1 MKTIHLLHL
10 LAAPLPA
17 ALLLAALCASC
28 SGELPVQP
36 ESPEG
41 GGTHRRAPLIIA
53 SAALQAGVEPGSETR
68 TGTAAE
74 PGASTRT
81 AGYTPLTSG
90 SIGVFMSNSAGASG
104 NTEKANARYN
114 YGTPQWVPAADAD
127 YLALEAESNV
137 EVCAYY
143 PYSATATDKT
153 QVDVSAKLLA
163 AGELPPAYAT
173 NVTKSL
179 ADRQVAFSMKQACAR
194 LTVNFT
200 RGNLKDDCT
209 LSTLSL
215 VHAGLV
221 SSSKMNIA
229 TGVFGASTPVSGGK
243 ITFTGDIAL
252 TKGGTAARDIALPP
266 ATLSGGLTIEA
277 TLKEYAGKT
286 VGVTLPTITA
296 LARGTRYTVNLTV
309 NATSIE
315 ISSVQI
321 ETGWDEVDVNK

>member
-17 ALLLAALCASC
+17 ALLIAALCASC

-127 YLALEAESNV
+127 YLALEAEGDV
-137 EVCAYY
+137 DVCAYY
-143 PYSATATDKT
+143 PYNAATTDKT

-163 AGELPPAYAT
+163 DGEQTLAYAT
-173 NVTKSL
+173 NATKSQ
-179 ADRQVAFSMKQACAR
+179 ADRRVAFSMKQACAR

-209 LSTLSL
+209 LSAFSL

-221 SSSKMNIA
+221 SRSKLNIA
-229 TGVFGASTPVSGGK
+229 TGTATNITATGGR
-243 ITFTGDIAL
+243 ITFTNDIAL
-252 TKGGTAARDIALPP
+252 AKSGTATRDIALPP
-266 ATLSGGLTIEA
+266 ATLTGGLRIEA
-277 TLKEYAGKT
+277 TLKEYGDKT

-296 LARGTRYTVNLTV
+296 LARGTRYSVNLTM
-309 NATSIE
+309 NATDIE
-315 ISSVQI
+315 VTSVQI
-321 ETGWDEVDVNK
+321 ETGWEEADVNK

>member
-17 ALLLAALCASC
+17 ALLIAALCASC

-127 YLALEAESNV
+127 YLALEAEGDV
-137 EVCAYY
+137 DVCAYY
-143 PYSATATDKT
+143 PYNAATTDKT

-163 AGELPPAYAT
+163 DGEQTLAYAT
-173 NVTKSL
+173 NATKSQ
-179 ADRQVAFSMKQACAR
+179 ADRRVAFSMKQACAR

-221 SSSKMNIA
+221 STSKLNIA
-229 TGVFGASTPVSGGK
+229 TGAFGTSTTAPSGK
-243 ITFTGDIAL
+243 ITFTEDIAL
-252 TKGGTAARDIALPP
+252 PKSGTAARDIALPP
-266 ATLSGGLTIEA
+266 ATLSGGLRIEA
-277 TLKEYAGKT
+277 TLKEYGDKT

-296 LARGTRYTVNLTV
+296 LARGTRYSVNLTM
-309 NATSIE
+309 NATDIE
-315 ISSVQI
+315 VTSVQI
-321 ETGWDEVDVNK
+321 ETGWEEADVNK